1 MNFQFPEIFC
11 SLTLFLCRLSKA
23 YKPASKYMNLFV
35 SPFMAI
41 IAKYGFLLIL
51 SISFTNTNVSFFQA
65 IIHKYLK
72 LNINIVNK
80 ESQLTGSKPV
90 GHLIIVVGIE
100 LGATLKQIQV
110 MFGSRTRNLL
120 IVSDA
125 LAA

>member
-1 MNFQFPEIFC
+1 MRCFNVFPF
-11 SLTLFLCRLSKA
+11 FLCRLSKA

-41 IAKYGFLLIL
+41 IAKYVFLLIL
-51 SISFTNTNVSFFQA
+51 SISFTKTNVSFFQA
-65 IIHKYLK
+65 IIHKYLE

-90 GHLIIVVGIE
+90 GHLIIVAGIE

-120 IVSDA
+120 TVCQTHWPPPF
-125 LAA
+125 